1 MSKWRIIRGF
11 GIPAGR
17 CLQLL
22 AFFLAFPALA
32 LAQDSPRISTAVD
45 TASIRIGE
53 QINWTVAVEVDSSA
67 TVIFPEGQTFSPLE
81 TVEAFK
87 TDTTRKNN
95 RMLLQKT
102 YALTQFDSGA
112 YLLPTQRIEIDGRG
126 YFTDSLMVS
135 VASVPVDTVNQKM
148 YDIKPMMGVEAN
160 RFGWLIWLGLGLLG
174 LLLLGGGLYWFVF
187 RKKPLSEEAREAL
200 LPPYERALKELKR
213 LETSRYLIQDEFKQY
228 YTELT
233 DIVRAY
239 LEEEVHVSALE
250 STTEQLLNKLELLRD
265 SGKLDLEEETL
276 SQFRKILET
285 ADLVKFAKSK
295 PPVQKAEEDRARVEQ
310 IVRKTKEA
318 LPEPTEEE
326 LLQQEE
332 YRAEIAAR
340 ERKKKIRIAAVAAV
354 GVLLISLFASVSY
367 FGFQN
372 VRDYLFGNPSKTL
385 LEGEWIAS
393 SYGYPPV
400 ILETPEVLFRRE
412 FELPPEAR
420 ASIQDMDAFAY
431 NNPKANLSIAAVST
445 LFNKADTPPDYDQA
459 VEQVLAGFEKNGARN
474 IITKQEEFTT
484 VSGVKGLRV
493 FGRGDFRMP
502 DSEEYVKGKYTVLL
516 FGGNGFMQQV
526 IISWE
531 DGDAYAEQIVE
542 RILETVEV
550 KTVV

>member
-1 MSKWRIIRGF
+1 MSAW
-11 GIPAGR
+11 GIFKRFDTSAGR
-17 CLQLL
+17 GLQVL
-22 AFFLAFPALA
+22 AFMMLFPALVM
-32 LAQDSPRISTAVD
+32 AQDSPRITTAVD

-53 QINWTVAVEVDSSA
+53 QLHWTVAVEVDTTA
-67 TVIFPEGQTFSPLE
+67 QVIFPEGQTFSPLE

-87 TDTTRKNN
+87 TDTTRKNS
-95 RMLLQKT
+95 RMLLEKT

-112 YLLPTQRIEIDGRG
+112 YLLPTQRLEIDGRG
-126 YFTDSLMVS
+126 YFTDSLLIS
-135 VASVPVDTVNQKM
+135 VATVPVDTVNQKM

-160 RFGWLIWLGLGLLG
+160 RFGWLKWVGLVLLG
-174 LLLLGGGLYWFVF
+174 LLLAGALYWFVF
-187 RKKPLSEEAREAL
+187 RKKPLSEEAQEAL

-213 LETSRYLIQDEFKQY
+213 LETSKYLIQDEYKQY

-250 STTEQLLNKLELLRD
+250 STTDQLMNKLELLRD
-265 SGKLDLEEETL
+265 SGKLELEQETL
-276 SQFRKILET
+276 VQFRKILET
-285 ADLVKFAKSK
+285 ADLVKFARSK
-295 PPVQKAEEDRARVEQ
+295 PPVQKAEEDRTRVEQ

-340 ERKKKIRIAAVAAV
+340 EKRKKIRIAAVAAAA
-354 GVLLISLFASVSY
+354 VLLISLVGSMSY

-372 VRDYLFGNPSKTL
+372 VKDYLIGNPSKSL

-412 FELPPEAR
+412 VELPPETR
-420 ASIQDMDAFAY
+420 AAIQEMDAFAY
-431 NNPKANLSIAAVST
+431 NNPGANLSIAAVST
-445 LFNKADTPPDYDQA
+445 LFTKADTPPDFDQA
-459 VEQVLAGFEKNGARN
+459 VDQVLAGFEQNGARN

-493 FGRGDFRMP
+493 FGRGDFKIP
-502 DSEEYVKGKYTVLL
+502 DSGEYVKGKYTVLL
-516 FGGNGFMQQV
+516 FGGNGFLQQV
-526 IISWE
+526 VISWE
-531 DGDAYAEQIVE
+531 DGDSYAEQIVE

>member
-1 MSKWRIIRGF
+1 MSKLGNICWF
-11 GIPAGR
+11 QTAAGR
-17 CLQLL
+17 GLQLL
-22 AFFLAFPALA
+22 VFFLAFPVLIS
-32 LAQDSPRISTAVD
+32 AQDAPRITSGVD

-53 QINWTVAVEVDSSA
+53 QIHWTVGVEVDSA
-67 TVIFPEGQTFSPLE
+67 AQVIFPEGQTFSPLE

-87 TDTTRKNN
+87 TDTTRKNS
-95 RMLLQKT
+95 RILLQKT

-126 YFTDSLMVS
+126 YFTDSLLVS
-135 VASVPVDTVNQKM
+135 VATVPVDTVNQKM

-160 RFGWLIWLGLGLLG
+160 RFGWLRWVGLGLLG
-174 LLLLGGGLYWFVF
+174 ALLLGGLLYWFVF
-187 RKKPLSEEAREAL
+187 RKKPLSEEAQQAL

-213 LETSRYLIQDEFKQY
+213 LETSKYLIQDEYKQY

-250 STTEQLLNKLELLRD
+250 STTDQLLQKLELLRD
-265 SGKLDLEEETL
+265 SGKLELESETL

-285 ADLVKFAKSK
+285 ADLVKFAKSR
-295 PPVQKAEEDRARVEQ
+295 PPVRKAEEDRTRVEQ
-310 IVRKTKEA
+310 LVRKTKEA

-326 LLQQEE
+326 LLQQEA
-332 YRAEIAAR
+332 YRAELAAR
-340 ERKKKIRIAAVAAV
+340 EKRKKIRIAAVAVA
-354 GVLLISLFASVSY
+354 GVLLISLVASISY
-367 FGFQN
+367 YGFQN
-372 VRDYLFGNPSKTL
+372 VKDYLIGNPSKSL

-412 FELPPEAR
+412 VEIPPEAR
-420 ASIQDMDAFAY
+420 AAIQDMDAFAY
-431 NNPKANLSIAAVST
+431 NNPRANLSIAAVST
-445 LFNKADTPPDYDQA
+445 VFAKADTPPDYDQA
-459 VEQVLAGFEKNGARN
+459 VDQALAGFEKNGARN

-484 VSGVKGLRV
+484 VSGVTGLRV
-493 FGRGDFRMP
+493 FGRGEFKMP
-502 DSEEYVKGKYTVLL
+502 DSEEYVKGRYTVLL
-516 FGGNGFMQQV
+516 FGGNGFLQQV
-526 IISWE
+526 VISWE